1 MKAIVAALARLAT
14 FALTV
19 GLGTVVGLLAIPIIT
34 GIVGSESW
42 AVLALVQALATLF
55 GVLVAFGWGTIGPGM
70 VAAAAP
76 SHRAQ
81 MFADSLVTRGYLYV
95 VTAPIMCGVMVL
107 LQPGQA
113 VFVTVASLAYLLP
126 YLGASWFFIGEA
138 KPMRLFVVDAL
149 PQLAGT
155 VVGLLVLSATRN
167 FTLLV
172 ATQLLF
178 NLVTVLLSAAV
189 ILRRGGKFAMNFS
202 IRNSLSRMA
211 GQRHGVVTAATGSL
225 YVNLPILAVKLLLP
239 GQLDIYAFAD
249 RLFRFAVTAFS
260 PVLQFI
266 QGWIP
271 EGGPEDVRHRVRRA
285 SQIAPVLGILGGG
298 GLALLG
304 PLAAETLVRDSMDF
318 GFTLSVPIGLCFAA
332 VAVSQVLGLA
342 CLVSIG
348 QAKTLAQSTVVGAVF
363 GTPLILVGVLS
374 AGVAGAAWGVALS
387 EVLVSCFQFIVL
399 HRYLRSQSSKRS
411 TTHAPSQQRHGSS
424 RDLP

>member
-34 GIVGSESW
+34 GIVGSKAW

-55 GVLVAFGWGTIGPGM
+55 GVIVAFGWGTVGPGM
-70 VAAAAP
+70 VAAAP
-76 SHRAQ
+76 HSQRAQ
-81 MFADSLVTRGYLYV
+81 MFADSLVTRGYLYLLA
-95 VTAPIMCGVMVL
+95 APLMTGVMLL
-107 LQPGQA
+107 LQPDQA

-138 KPMRLFVVDAL
+138 KPMRLFLVDAL
-149 PQLAGT
+149 PQLVGT
-155 VVGLLVLSATRN
+155 IVGLLVLSVTEN

-178 NLVTVLLSAAV
+178 NLVTVVFSATV
-189 ILRRGGKFAMNFS
+189 ILRRGRGIVVNFS
-202 IRNSLSRMA
+202 IRRSLSRMA
-211 GQRHGVVTAATGSL
+211 AQRHGVVTAATGSL
-225 YVNLPILAVKLLLP
+225 YVNLPILAVKLLIP
-239 GQLDIYAFAD
+239 GQLDVYAFAD

-271 EGGPEDVRHRVRRA
+271 EGGPDHVRHRVRRA
-285 SQIAPVLGILGGG
+285 AQISPLFGVLGGG
-298 GLALLG
+298 ILALLG
-304 PLAAETLVRDSMDF
+304 PLAAETLVKDSMNF
-318 GFTLSVPIGLCFAA
+318 GFSLSVPIGLCFAA
-332 VAVSQVLGLA
+332 VATSQVLGLA

-348 QAKTLAQSTVVGAVF
+348 QARELAKSTVVGAVF

-374 AGVAGAAWGVALS
+374 WGVSGAAWGVALS
-387 EVLVSCFQFIVL
+387 EVLVSCYQFMVL
-399 HRYLRSQSSKRS
+399 RRFLRSQSSPGF
-411 TTHAPSQQRHGSS
+411 TGHATSHQGYNSGK
-424 RDLP
+424 DVT